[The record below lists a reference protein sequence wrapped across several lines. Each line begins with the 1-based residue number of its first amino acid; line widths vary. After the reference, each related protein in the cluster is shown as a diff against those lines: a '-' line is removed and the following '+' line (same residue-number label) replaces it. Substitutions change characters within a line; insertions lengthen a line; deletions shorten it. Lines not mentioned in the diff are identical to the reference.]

1 MEPVMDWLAV
11 SWPDVAGVLVSVI
24 GAYAGLMVFTR
35 IGGLRSFSKMSSF
48 DFAVTV
54 AIGSV
59 LAATIL
65 AADPPLARYL
75 VALGLLYAAQLGL
88 AWFRARSAIVARM
101 VDNEPL
107 LLMRGPEILHENLR
121 TAKITESDLR
131 SKLRGANV
139 LSLDH
144 VHAVVFETTGD
155 VSVMHGDPATG
166 IDEWLL
172 DGIRTS

>member
-1 MEPVMDWLAV
+1 MDALMDWLVV
-11 SWPDVAGVLVSVI
+11 SWPDVAGVLVSVV
-24 GAYAGLMVFTR
+24 GAYVGLVVFTR

-59 LAATIL
+59 LAATVL
-65 AADPPLARYL
+65 SADPPLGRYL
-75 VALGLLYAAQLGL
+75 VALGLLYVAQLGI
-88 AWFRARSAIVARM
+88 AWFRTRSALVSRV
-101 VDNEPL
+101 VDNRPI
-107 LLMRGPEILHENLR
+107 LLMRGPEILHDNLR
-121 TAKITESDLR
+121 KAKVTESDLR

-155 VSVMHGDPATG
+155 VSVMHGDSATG
-166 IDEWLL
+166 VDQWLL
-172 DGIRTS
+172 DGVRAS